1 VQPLVNRSYA
11 VSIDLAAPPDNQT
24 TANPPAPA
32 RPVRVGVLG
41 AGQQATTHLVP
52 ALLQVPH
59 ARISAIIDP
68 DRARRDRLAE
78 RLGVPARLATV
89 NQLLSSGLVDCLV
102 AACPPQA
109 HEQITAAAIDAGIPV
124 FVEKPPATSTGDLAA
139 LAAAADRGGVLTG
152 VGMNFRW
159 AAPVRRL
166 HTLLG
171 DQQHGGP
178 SMIAVRHIASKPTTS
193 MWGLP
198 LWETFL
204 LAQAIHPIDLLL
216 TLAGAPVVDIQ
227 PACRQTG
234 DQVWFSL
241 QTHHSNG
248 CIGTLH
254 CGNLAPRF
262 EHRVEV
268 STTTGITATLTSLA
282 DLTVTGSAADALHA
296 GSHRRGTSSQWRPS
310 PLDVGY
316 DRTGFGGELAAFCT
330 AVATGDRFTPTL
342 ADLLPTYQIMDQ
354 LTPAGGTR

>member
-1 VQPLVNRSYA
+1 M
-11 VSIDLAAPPDNQT
+11 SIDLAAPPDSHT
-24 TANPPAPA
+24 TANPQAPP
-32 RPVRVGVLG
+32 RPVRVGIIG

-59 ARISAIIDP
+59 ARISAVVDP
-68 DRARRDRLAE
+68 DQARRDGLAA
-78 RLGVPARLATV
+78 RIGAPARLATV
-89 NQLLSSGLVDCLV
+89 TQLLDSGLVDCLI

-109 HEQITAAAIDAGIPV
+109 HEQIAAAAIDAGIPV
-124 FVEKPPATSTGDLAA
+124 FVEKPPATSTAVLAE
-139 LAAAADRGGVLTG
+139 LATAAERGGVLTG

-171 DQQHGGP
+171 NQQPSSP
-178 SMIAVRHIASKPTTS
+178 SMIGVRHIASKPTTS

-198 LWETFL
+198 LWNSFL

-216 TLAGAPVVDIQ
+216 TLAGAPAVDIH

-241 QTHHSNG
+241 QTHHANG
-248 CIGTLH
+248 TIGTLH

-262 EHRVEV
+262 EHRIEI
-268 STTTGITATLTSLA
+268 STTTGITANLTSLA
-282 DLTVTGSAADALHA
+282 DLTVTDALHT
-296 GSHRRGTSSQWRPS
+296 GRDQRGTSSHWQPS

-330 AVATGDRFTPTL
+330 AVATAGRFTPSL

-354 LTPAGGTR
+354 LTPTGGTP